1 MRFFLPAALMYLA
14 AALSACGGGSVPA
27 APQTPGAAATP
38 SKGRAAAATVC
49 PPDAPTTD
57 SAVEGIPRP
66 LVCGHV
72 PGKFDVQHTTGA
84 SFFVDERVGTGA
96 EAQAGKKVTVNY
108 TGYLIDGT
116 VFVDTYTSGQPVTFV
131 VGDGSAIKGLDEGVA
146 GMRVGGRRRL
156 GIPPESAYGAAG
168 GLGGKVPANASLAYD
183 IELMDAQ

>member
-1 MRFFLPAALMYLA
+1 MRFFLPAALICLA
-14 AALSACGGGSVPA
+14 AALGACGDGNVPA
-27 APQTPGAAATP
+27 APRTPAAASTV
-38 SKGRAAAATVC
+38 RATAVPTAC

-57 SAVEGIPRP
+57 SDVQGIPRP

-72 PGKFDVQHTTGA
+72 PGKFDVQHTPGD

-96 EAQAGKKVTVNY
+96 VAQAGKKITVNY

-116 VFVDTYTSGQPVTFV
+116 PFVDTYKSGQPVTFV

-146 GMRVGGRRRL
+146 GMRVGGHRRL

-183 IELMDAQ
+183 VELMDAR